1 MFEGWGGGG
10 GLSSAL
16 EISRSTH
23 LFGDCFQIPTIISH
37 LSLVTALDLAVS
49 CSDPNNMYMYI
60 AVGHRMRQQ
69 NIVNTY
75 IWYLK
80 YSQISLIGVHT

>member
-1 MFEGWGGGG
+1 MCLRGWGGGGG

-16 EISRSTH
+16 EISKSTH

-69 NIVNTY
+69 TVVNTY
-75 IWYLK
+75 IWYL
-80 YSQISLIGVHT
+80 